1 MKKST
6 RVVLTATVIAGTVLA
21 GILVP
26 EVQADSINN
35 EFVKEISKAEF
46 TKCATTYKDSHF
58 KEDSGL
64 WYKQE
69 DPDGVGYVLTPT
81 ATPQAIPEMKSAPIL
96 AYIVPTI
103 AKVIE
108 IQIPEKTKG
117 TLTQDFKKHTVFVS
131 EIIKDEGI
139 DTDIFGEKK
148 LSIYL
153 EEKNIYDTKKVNRN
167 QIIESLQSD
176 YVNGIRTNE
185 ALSSSPHSEDHNKIN
200 VLPKTGEIKS
210 VQEGLSLMGFGL
222 IMIAGAVFVGKKQK
236 NCR

>member
-1 MKKST
+1 MKS
-6 RVVLTATVIAGTVLA
+6 VPMPQEVPTATPQVIPEMKS
-21 GILVP
+21 VP
-26 EVQADSINN
+26 IPQEVPTATPQAIPEPKSVPIP
-35 EFVKEISKAEF
+35 
-46 TKCATTYKDSHF
+46 
-58 KEDSGL
+58 
-64 WYKQE
+64 QE
-69 DPDGVGYVLTPT
+69 VPT

-117 TLTQDFKKHTVFVS
+117 TLTQDFKKNTVFVS